1 MEQHMEAITSIPR
14 NESMGQFMIIMK
26 NLEAL
31 RVTLAIL
38 KVQFV
43 HLHKNL

>member
-1 MEQHMEAITSIPR
+1 MEAITSVPW
-14 NESMGQFMIIMK
+14 NETTGQFMIIKK

-43 HLHKNL
+43 HLHNYL